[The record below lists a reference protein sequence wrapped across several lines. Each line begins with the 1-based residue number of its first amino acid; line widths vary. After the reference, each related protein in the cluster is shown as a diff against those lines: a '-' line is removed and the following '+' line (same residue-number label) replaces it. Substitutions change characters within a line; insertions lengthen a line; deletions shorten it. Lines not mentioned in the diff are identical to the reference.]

1 MSIGLP
7 GLPAHGPF
15 ALLHRPGSGDPTM
28 VDVLAGPMRH
38 ADRLADL
45 DLDGRAARAA
55 DGPAALAVLPYRQIA
70 ERGYPA
76 PEDGTPLALM
86 DVHTH
91 HRVPVDQV
99 LTALPDTVPPLD
111 GLAFDLNDLDYG
123 RLVRRMQRTEIEAGE
138 GSNFVL
144 SRSLRGR
151 FRTFDRD
158 AALAVFRGLLAD
170 ECGAYWTFLVHTG
183 DRYLIG
189 SPPELHVG
197 VRGDEVAMNPIS
209 GTYRYPPGGP
219 TLDGLMEFLA
229 DRKETDELYMVLD
242 EGLKMMARICD
253 EVTVTGP
260 FLKEMRWLAHTGYQI
275 DGRTDRDVRDILRE
289 TMFAA
294 TVTGSPLESAARVIR
309 RYEPE
314 GRGYYS
320 GVAALISRDENGAQ
334 QADSAILIRTAAI
347 DPIGNVRISA
357 GATLVRHSDPMAEA
371 AETRVKMAGVLNAL
385 SPAEPARFGTH
396 PLVRQALRRRNDS
409 IADFWQASSV
419 PAAAEFAGLKAV
431 VVDGEDTFTAMLRK
445 QLEALGLSVEVR
457 RYSEPFD
464 QADLLVMGPGPGD
477 PRAVSDPKIA
487 AMGTMIDRALDE
499 RRPMLAICLSHQL
512 LALRLGFDL
521 RRLDRPNQGVQ
532 RKIDLFG
539 TGERVAFYNT
549 FAAFDT
555 GDTGVE
561 VSRDERT
568 GEVYALRGPRLAG
581 LQFHPESIMTVDG
594 TRLLTDAVRSVL
606 A

>member
-1 MSIGLP
+1 MTADLLSRVLTP
-7 GLPAHGPF
+7 TPPPF
-15 ALLHRPGSGDPTM
+15 AIIHRPEHTGTSVQVLVGDVTEHPTLADIPLPEPGG
-28 VDVLAGPMRH
+28 DVL
-38 ADRLADL
+38 
-45 DLDGRAARAA
+45 
-55 DGPAALAVLPYRQIA
+55 VVVPYRQIA
-70 ERGYPA
+70 ERGFEA
-76 PEDGTPLALM
+76 PDDGTPLLAMTIADRDL
-86 DVHTH
+86 
-91 HRVPVDQV
+91 VPVD
-99 LTALPDTVPPLD
+99 TALARLPRTPISLSD
-111 GLAFDLNDLDYG
+111 GHFDLDDDAYAAM
-123 RLVRRMQRTEIEAGE
+123 VRRVVDDEIGTGVGA
-138 GSNFVL
+138 NFVL
-144 SRSLRGR
+144 KRSFVAQIDDYDGPTALSF
-151 FRTFDRD
+151 FRR
-158 AALAVFRGLLAD
+158 LL
-170 ECGAYWTFLVHTG
+170 EREENSYWTFVIHTG
-183 DRYLIG
+183 TTTLVG
-189 SPPELHVG
+189 ATPERHISLDAGTV
-197 VRGDEVAMNPIS
+197 VTNPIS

-275 DGRTDRDVRDILRE
+275 DGRTDRDVREILRE

-334 QADSAILIRTAAI
+334 RADSAILIRTAAI
-347 DPIGNVRISA
+347 DPAGRVRISA
-357 GATLVRHSDPMAEA
+357 GATLVRHSDPAAEA

-385 SPAEPARFGTH
+385 SPAEPARFGGH

-409 IADFWQASSV
+409 IADFWQALSARTS
-419 PAAAEFAGLKAV
+419 AEFAGLTAV

-445 QLEALGLSVEVR
+445 QLEALGLSVDVR
-457 RYSEPFD
+457 RYDSQPD
-464 QADLLVMGPGPGD
+464 LAQADLLVMGPGPGD
-477 PRAVSDPKIA
+477 PRAVADPKIA
-487 AMGTMIDRALDE
+487 AMGAMIDRALDD
-499 RRPMLAICLSHQL
+499 RRPLLAICLSHQL

-555 GDTGVE
+555 GNARVE

-594 TRLLTDAVRSVL
+594 TRLLSDAVRSVL
-606 A
+606 

>member
-1 MSIGLP
+1 MTADLLDRVLTQTP
-7 GLPAHGPF
+7 PF
-15 ALLHRPGSGDPTM
+15 AIIHRPERTRSSVQVLVGDVTEHATLADIPLPEPGG
-28 VDVLAGPMRH
+28 DVL
-38 ADRLADL
+38 
-45 DLDGRAARAA
+45 
-55 DGPAALAVLPYRQIA
+55 VVVPYRQIA
-70 ERGYPA
+70 ERGFEA
-76 PEDGTPLALM
+76 ADDGTPLLAMTIADRDL
-86 DVHTH
+86 
-91 HRVPVDQV
+91 VPVD
-99 LTALPDTVPPLD
+99 TALARLPRTPITLSD
-111 GLAFDLNDLDYG
+111 GHFDLDDDAYAAM
-123 RLVRRMQRTEIEAGE
+123 VRRVIDDEIGTGVGA
-138 GSNFVL
+138 NFVL
-144 SRSLRGR
+144 KRSFVAQIDDYGVPTALSF
-151 FRTFDRD
+151 FRR
-158 AALAVFRGLLAD
+158 LL
-170 ECGAYWTFLVHTG
+170 EREEKSYWTFIIHTG
-183 DRYLIG
+183 TTTLVG
-189 SPPELHVG
+189 ATPERHISLDAGTV
-197 VRGDEVAMNPIS
+197 VTNPIS

-242 EGLKMMARICD
+242 EGLKMMARISD
-253 EVTVTGP
+253 EVTVSGP

-275 DGRTDRDVRDILRE
+275 DGRTDRDVREILRE

-419 PAAAEFAGLKAV
+419 PAAAEFAGLTAV

-487 AMGTMIDRALDE
+487 AMGAMIDRALDE